1 MEIYKNKLFKVNGLT
16 TDPTTENPRVGGSIP
31 SRPTSLTPFKL
42 GFCLHNFGINPPL
55 TGKKVKKF

>member
-31 SRPTSLTPFKL
+31 SRPTSLTRLKL
-42 GFCLHNFGINPPL
+42 GIIF
-55 TGKKVKKF
+55 